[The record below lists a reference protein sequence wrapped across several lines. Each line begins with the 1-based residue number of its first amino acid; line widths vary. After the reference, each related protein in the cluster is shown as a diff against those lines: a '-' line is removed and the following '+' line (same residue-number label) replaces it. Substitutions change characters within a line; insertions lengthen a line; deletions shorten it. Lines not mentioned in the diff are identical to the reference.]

1 MAELSLAVSHGSGLD
16 VMCNIIDGSK
26 IVPNWGQSSPH
37 ESQMTLLFAAVHCSP
52 PMVVTKGISI
62 AVMRCEVQLVHYT
75 LHIDICYMLQ
85 LLRCCCSIVH
95 CHYQWTVFCDN
106 WELSQPMFYFRRQ
119 QSVCHND
126 GAVTECDTSR
136 TISYLALSIVRMSIV
151 HTRMFHHRTF
161 HPPFIRAS
169 CSASC
174 RRIRLLVPWGED
186 ERAET
191 WDPHIRCSRHRAGL
205 NISSLFLTL
214 SCSPASLCAIKIG
227 EVRWQPIHVVWIVC
241 LWP

>member
-52 PMVVTKGISI
+52 SCLPPMVVTKGISI
-62 AVMRCEVQLVHYT
+62 AVMWCEVQLVHYT
-75 LHIDICYMLQ
+75 LIFVTCY
-85 LLRCCCSIVH
+85 H
-95 CHYQWTVFCDN
+95 CYVAAAVLYTVIISG
-106 WELSQPMFYFRRQ
+106 LYFAIIE
-119 QSVCHND
+119 SCHNRCFISD
-126 GAVTECDTSR
+126 VSSQYVTMMGTVTECDTSR

-151 HTRMFHHRTF
+151 HTNMFHHRTF

-174 RRIRLLVPWGED
+174 PRIRLLVPWGED

-191 WDPHIRCSRHRAGL
+191 LTSAAPDTELGSTFPL
-205 NISSLFLTL
+205 SS
-214 SCSPASLCAIKIG
+214 SPSPAHQRLF
-227 EVRWQPIHVVWIVC
+227 VR
-241 LWP
+241 LK

>member
-1 MAELSLAVSHGSGLD
+1 MEVKLYQIEVNHHLMSHRWRCCSLLSTAPPSPHGRNKGNFNSCD
-16 VMCNIIDGSK
+16 VM
-26 IVPNWGQSSPH
+26 WG
-37 ESQMTLLFAAVHCSP
+37 AI
-52 PMVVTKGISI
+52 G
-62 AVMRCEVQLVHYT
+62 T
-75 LHIDICYMLQ
+75 LHIDICYMLP

-126 GAVTECDTSR
+126 GDSDGVRHQPHNIIFSAVNCPNVYC
-136 TISYLALSIVRMSIV
+136 SYTYVSSPNLSSSIHKSLMFSLMSP
-151 HTRMFHHRTF
+151 
-161 HPPFIRAS
+161 HPAAGS
-169 CSASC
+169 M
-174 RRIRLLVPWGED
+174 RRGRKS
-186 ERAET
+186 

-227 EVRWQPIHVVWIVC
+227 NIRRQPIHVARIVC

>member
-1 MAELSLAVSHGSGLD
+1 
-16 VMCNIIDGSK
+16 
-26 IVPNWGQSSPH
+26 
-37 ESQMTLLFAAVHCSP
+37 
-52 PMVVTKGISI
+52 MVVTKGISI

-75 LHIDICYMLQ
+75 LHIDICYMLP

-126 GAVTECDTSR
+126 GDSDGVRHQPHNIIFSAVNCPNVHCWYKHVS
-136 TISYLALSIVRMSIV
+136 SPNLSSSIHKSLMFSLMSP
-151 HTRMFHHRTF
+151 
-161 HPPFIRAS
+161 HPAAGS
-169 CSASC
+169 M
-174 RRIRLLVPWGED
+174 RRGRES
-186 ERAET
+186 